1 MKKLECIRQSETDGI
16 IYHDQ
21 FLNVDFGILPTG
33 GNNTAHAPALIETED
48 GGMLCAWFAG
58 SFEGSGD
65 ISIVVSKL
73 DPETQT
79 WSIPITVSQGENRS
93 EQNPA
98 FFRHPNGDIWLIY
111 TSQISRQEGK
121 DNMQFSSIIMVQ
133 KSRDEG
139 LNWSNAEVLIH
150 NEGTF
155 SRQPIQILS
164 NGRWIFSTWL
174 CEDSADGLT
183 NDPTEFQVS
192 DDEGITWK
200 PIRMPESEGRVHA
213 NVIELE
219 KGHLIAFMRS
229 RFADFIYKSESKDY
243 GDSWSVPE
251 ETSLPNNNSSIS
263 AIKLSSG
270 EIAIAY
276 NLNSASNA
284 TFGKIAWPGLRNPV
298 AVSVSEDGGLTWPIG
313 RIFEQAEGFIG
324 TENKTNN
331 AQYEYPTLYQDRQ
344 GTLHLVYAYKNR
356 LSVKYVRFTVSDL
369 FGDIREANSIYNP
382 TSGEGIEK

>member
-1 MKKLECIRQSETDGI
+1 MKKLECVRQSETDGI
-16 IYHDQ
+16 MYHDQ

-73 DPETQT
+73 DPESQT

-133 KSRDEG
+133 KSQDEG
-139 LNWSNAEVLIH
+139 LNWSDAEVLIH

-192 DDEGITWK
+192 DDEGTTWK
-200 PIRMPESEGRVHA
+200 PIRMPESKGRVHA
-213 NVIELE
+213 NVIEIE
-219 KGHLIAFMRS
+219 NGHLIAFMRS

-251 ETSLPNNNSSIS
+251 ATSLPNNNSSIS
-263 AIKLSSG
+263 AIKLSTG

-324 TENKTNN
+324 IENKTNN